1 MHATHITFAVGAQ
14 FTFPNID
21 AALAGANQLSS
32 WREIVKVSPI
42 FPSRPILQDV
52 SAWQCPVI
60 VVLRACDDEECSFCQ
75 KLLGA
80 YGSVS

>member
-1 MHATHITFAVGAQ
+1 MSTALVSQLTACKVHATHIVFAMGAQ

-52 SAWQCPVI
+52 SAWQR
-60 VVLRACDDEECSFCQ
+60 L
-75 KLLGA
+75 
-80 YGSVS
+80 